1 LYTPSSSSMRKN
13 FAQIC
18 MTLRLYN
25 LRS

>member
-13 FAQIC
+13 FAQMF